1 MWAAGQ
7 LGLSVLR
14 FREKDVWDRVAKE
27 LKVSA
32 EGFQARIT
40 ALGKTLGP
48 PWRADEKLAT
58 AVGCLALATR

>member
-1 MWAAGQ
+1 
-7 LGLSVLR
+7 LGLSVMRL
-14 FREKDVWDRVAKE
+14 REKDVWDRITKE
-27 LKVSA
+27 MKVSA
-32 EGFQARIT
+32 EDFQARIT